1 MERQRESRPAPG
13 AATQSDG
20 ANGAGG
26 DTIAAVSTAPGRAA
40 VAVIRLSGPQ
50 AGAALNALAGRL
62 PEPRRATLATLRDAA
77 GGRLDQALVL
87 WFPSPRSATGE
98 DMAELQVHGGRAVV
112 AAVLEALWRVPGL
125 RPAEPGEF
133 TRRAFLNG
141 RMDLAAVEGLADL
154 LAAETEGQR
163 RLALAHAFGHL
174 GARVEGWRN
183 RLVRAM
189 ALVEAGIDFT
199 EEEDIP
205 RNARALA
212 RPEIAALA
220 EELAAALSDRRGE
233 LVREGAHIAIAG
245 LPNAG
250 KSSLLNALAARDI
263 AIVSDEP
270 GTTRDVLEVA
280 LDLGGHKAV
289 LIDTAGLRYVGAG
302 AVVAVGIRRA
312 RARIAGA
319 DLVVWVH
326 DAAAGPPPVAA
337 PDVARAPGAPL
348 WLLANKADRVGD
360 GAAAPGD
367 SDTAAPVPPRPA
379 PAWAAATLA
388 LSARTGLGLDAL
400 AAALSAW
407 LAARVAVAGEH
418 PALIR
423 DRHRAAAREVADRLA
438 LVLREWEG
446 LEDEL
451 LAEELRL
458 AAAALGRITGRIGVE
473 DLLDVVFR
481 EFCVGK

>member
-1 MERQRESRPAPG
+1 MGSGEP
-13 AATQSDG
+13 
-20 ANGAGG
+20 AGG
-26 DTIAAVSTAPGRAA
+26 EEGTIAAVSTAPGRAA
-40 VAVIRLSGPQ
+40 VAVIRLSGPD
-50 AGAALNALAGRL
+50 AGAALTALAGRL

-77 GGRLDQALVL
+77 GDRLDQALVL
-87 WFPSPRSATGE
+87 WFPAPRSATGE
-98 DMAELQVHGGRAVV
+98 DMAELQLHGGRAVV
-112 AAVLEALWRVPGL
+112 AAVLEALWRLPGL
-125 RPAEPGEF
+125 RPAGPGEF

-174 GARVEGWRN
+174 GARVDDWRR

-189 ALVEAGIDFT
+189 ALVEAGIDFA

-205 RNARALA
+205 RDARAAA
-212 RPEIAALA
+212 RPDIEALA
-220 EELAAALSDRRGE
+220 AELSTALADRRGE

-270 GTTRDVLEVA
+270 GTTRDLLEVA

-289 LIDTAGLRYVGAG
+289 LIDTAGLREAGAG
-302 AVVAVGIRRA
+302 KVEAEGIRRA
-312 RARIAGA
+312 RARIAAA
-319 DLVVWVH
+319 DLVLWVH
-326 DAAAGPPPVAA
+326 DAAAGPAPAEA
-337 PDVARAPGAPL
+337 PDIARARGAPL
-348 WLLANKADRVGD
+348 WLLANKADR
-360 GAAAPGD
+360 AE
-367 SDTAAPVPPRPA
+367 PVPGPSATA
-379 PAWAAATLA
+379 PPDWAAAVLP
-388 LSARTGLGLDAL
+388 LSARTGLGLEAL
-400 AAALSAW
+400 AAALSRW
-407 LAARVAVAGEH
+407 LAGRVDAAGEH
-418 PALIR
+418 PALLR
-423 DRHRAAAREVADRLA
+423 ARHRAAAQEVADRLGT
-438 LVLREWEG
+438 VLDNWDT